1 MFSMFR
7 RSCGAL
13 FCWGARA
20 RAAAL
25 AGALCGAQLTGCA
38 ADQPGTGRGPDA
50 GTDNDAGSASGR
62 CRHFDAERQP
72 FFGDLHVHTALSLD
86 ANLQGTRLRPRDAY
100 RFARGEQVDLP
111 PYDARGNATRTLRLE
126 RPLDF
131 VAVSDHAEFLGL
143 VTTCLTEGSDGYDSL
158 ECLAYRTTQDL
169 AFITLNAR
177 LAAGQDSAPSYDAPC
192 VEENGFC
199 ERDALSSWR
208 EIQEAAAEA
217 NDESE
222 DCGFSS
228 FVAYEW
234 SGSPGTRNLHRNVIF
249 RSSTVPHL
257 PFTYFDGSYP
267 EQLWAAL
274 RSGCVHDQGC
284 DALTIPHNSN
294 LSAGLMFEPV
304 VRDAEPFDADYARER
319 AQMEPL
325 VEIFQHKGSSEC
337 MPEMG
342 PDELCDFE
350 LMPYNTLAS
359 TLLGGFADTLV
370 PRDYVRDALGQ
381 GLVLEQQLGVN
392 PFAYGFVASTDT
404 HLGIPGAVDEGA
416 FQGHGGAGSNA
427 RDEVKGLVDKE
438 WLNPGGLAVLWAE
451 ENSRDALFSAMR
463 RREAYGTS
471 GPRIVLRVFAGYDL
485 PEQLC
490 EQPDFVKTGYARG
503 VPMGGVLGKAP
514 DKAAP
519 RIFVRAERD
528 PGTRDAP
535 GGLLERIQIVK
546 GFIVDGAPQYRVYD
560 VAGEP
565 GDASVDSECRPQG
578 SGHDALCNTW
588 SDPDFDAD
596 GPAFYYA
603 RVLENPSCRWHARM
617 CRAAGVDCE
626 SWSGVP
632 DGYEG
637 CCTGYPEIH
646 QERAWSSP
654 IFYRPAGSSD

>member
-1 MFSMFR
+1 MVEMVGR
-7 RSCGAL
+7 TRVAL
-13 FCWGARA
+13 LAIVLCCAP
-20 RAAAL
+20 L
-25 AGALCGAQLTGCA
+25 AGCDSERRPGPA
-38 ADQPGTGRGPDA
+38 A
-50 GTDNDAGSASGR
+50 DAGSSSADQDGAAAGGR
-62 CRHFDAERQP
+62 CKHFDAERQP

-111 PYDARGNATRTLRLE
+111 PYDASGNASRRLQLE

-143 VTTCLTEGSDGYDSL
+143 VNTCLDESSEGFDSL
-158 ECLAYRTTQDL
+158 ECLAYRTTQDI

-177 LAAGQDSAPSYDAPC
+177 LAVGQSNAPAYAAPC
-192 VEENGFC
+192 LEENDFC
-199 ERDALSSWR
+199 EEATLSSWG

-222 DCGFSS
+222 DCSFSS
-228 FVAYEW
+228 FVGYEW
-234 SGSPGTRNLHRNVIF
+234 SGSPGTQNLHRNVIF
-249 RSSTVPHL
+249 RSSSVPRL
-257 PFTYFDGSYP
+257 PFSYFDGSYP

-274 RSGCVHDQGC
+274 REECRPGQGC
-284 DALTIPHNSN
+284 DVLTIPHNSN
-294 LSAGLMFEPV
+294 LSAGLMFEQV
-304 VRDAEPFDADYARER
+304 DQSGQPFDTDYASTR

-337 MPEMG
+337 MPEQG
-342 PDELCDFE
+342 PDELCSFE

-359 TLLGGFADTLV
+359 TMLGGPPDTLV
-370 PRDYVRDALGQ
+370 GRDFVRDALGQ
-381 GLVLEQQLGVN
+381 GLVLQQQLGTN

-427 RDEVKGLVDKE
+427 RVAVVGLVDKA

-471 GPRIVLRVFAGYDL
+471 GPRIVLRVFAGYEL
-485 PEQLC
+485 PDDLC
-490 EQPDFVKTGYARG
+490 EQRDFVKTGYAEG

-514 DKAAP
+514 AQAAP
-519 RIFVRAERD
+519 RVFVRAERD
-528 PGTRDAP
+528 PGTRDTP

-546 GFIVDGAPQYRVYD
+546 GFVVDGAPRYRVFD
-560 VAGEP
+560 IAGGP
-565 GDASVDSECRPQG
+565 GDASVDEKCRPQG
-578 SGHDALCNTW
+578 EGHDALCGTFR
-588 SDPDFDAD
+588 DPDFDAD
-596 GPAFYYA
+596 QPAFYYA
-603 RVLENPSCRWHARM
+603 RVLENPSCRWQARL

-626 SWSGVP
+626 SGSVPSG
-632 DGYEG
+632 YQG
-637 CCTGYPEIH
+637 CCEGYPELH

-654 IFYRPAGSSD
+654 IFYRPERSAD

>member
-7 RSCGAL
+7 RT
-13 FCWGARA
+13 
-20 RAAAL
+20 RAALL
-25 AGALCGAQLTGCA
+25 ASTLWCTQLGGCESKEQSLSA
-38 ADQPGTGRGPDA
+38 A
-50 GTDNDAGSASGR
+50 DAGSDSSQGDAAGAGGR
-62 CRHFDAERQP
+62 CKHFDPERQP

-111 PYDARGNATRTLRLE
+111 PYDALGNAARKLLLE

-143 VTTCLTEGSDGYDSL
+143 VSTCLDQDSDGFDSL
-158 ECLAYRTTQDL
+158 ECLAYRNTQDI

-177 LAAGQDSAPSYDAPC
+177 LAASQSSGPSYEAPC
-192 VEENGFC
+192 VEDNAFC
-199 ERDALSSWR
+199 EQKALASWG

-217 NDESE
+217 NDDSD
-222 DCGFSS
+222 DCSFSS

-234 SGSPGTRNLHRNVIF
+234 SGSPGTQNLHRNVIF
-249 RSSTVPHL
+249 RGSSVPHL
-257 PFTYFDGSYP
+257 PYSYFDGSYP
-267 EQLWAAL
+267 EQLWASL
-274 RSGCVHDQGC
+274 RRDCSAAQDC
-284 DALTIPHNSN
+284 DVLTIPHNSN

-304 VRDAEPFDADYARER
+304 DQSGRPFDADYARTR

-337 MPEMG
+337 LPESG
-342 PDELCDFE
+342 PDELCSFE

-359 TLLGGFADTLV
+359 TLLGGGPDGLLA
-370 PRDYVRDALGQ
+370 RDFVRDALGQ
-381 GLVLEQQLGVN
+381 GLLLGQQLGVN
-392 PFAYGFVASTDT
+392 PFRYGFVASTDT

-427 RDEVKGLVDKE
+427 RVEIKGLVDKA

-471 GPRIVLRVFAGYDL
+471 GPRIVLRVFAGFEL
-485 PEQLC
+485 PADMC
-490 EQPDFVKTGYARG
+490 EQSEFVKTGYARG

-514 DKAAP
+514 GKLAP
-519 RIFVRAERD
+519 RLFVRAERD
-528 PGTRDAP
+528 PGTRETP
-535 GGLLERIQIVK
+535 GGLLERIQIIK
-546 GFIVDGAPQYRVYD
+546 GFIADGAPNYRVYD
-560 VAGEP
+560 IAGGP
-565 GDASVDSECRPQG
+565 GDASVDADCRPQG
-578 SGHDALCNTW
+578 SGHDALCSAW

-603 RVLENPSCRWHARM
+603 RVLENPSCRWQARQ

-626 SWSGVP
+626 RRGGVP
-632 DGYEG
+632 EGYDG
-637 CCTGYPEIH
+637 CCAGFPEIH

-654 IFYRPAGSSD
+654 IFYQPEPLAD